1 MNDIATYI
9 PDIPGKWVKRIA
21 QVGLTAKAIL
31 YCLLGILALL
41 ASFELGKP
49 GEEVDRKSVFLFIEN
64 LFLGRVLL
72 GLLAV
77 GLACYCLWRLLQAVK
92 DTEAKGSGLKGII
105 YRMRYAASGMFY
117 SLLALLAAKL
127 AIGDIEDD
135 DSLRET
141 FTQLVLHKPL
151 GQWVLA
157 AVAAVIALAGAYQVY
172 QGFSGRYRKKIIAAG
187 WKDDAE
193 ATLINA
199 GMIGYIARGIV
210 WIILGY
216 LLLQTALFAQS
227 GKAEKVTNV
236 FRFLG
241 SFSYGSYLLGSI
253 ALGLL
258 CYGLFLLM
266 EAKFRRSRS

>member
-1 MNDIATYI
+1 MDDIATYI

-31 YCLLGILALL
+31 YCLLGVLALL
-41 ASFELGKP
+41 AAFELGKP
-49 GEEVDRKSVFLFIEN
+49 GEEVDRKRVFLFIED

-72 GLLAV
+72 GMLAV
-77 GLACYCLWRLLQAVK
+77 GLSSYCLWRLLQAVK
-92 DTEAKGSGLKGII
+92 DTESKGSDLIGLV
-105 YRMRYAASGMFY
+105 YRMRYAASSMFY

-135 DSLRET
+135 DNFRET
-141 FTQLVLHKPL
+141 FTQIVLHKPL

-157 AVAAVIALAGAYQVY
+157 SVAAVIALAGAYQVY
-172 QGFSGRYRKKIIAAG
+172 QGLTGRYRKKIIEAG

-193 ATLINA
+193 ATFINA
-199 GMIGYIARGIV
+199 GMIGYVARGIV

-216 LLLQTALFAQS
+216 LMLQTALFAQS
-227 GKAEKVTNV
+227 GKAEGVNNV
-236 FRFLG
+236 FKFLG
-241 SFSYGSYLLGSI
+241 SFSYGSYLLGGI
-253 ALGLL
+253 ALGLI
-258 CYGLFLLM
+258 CYGLFILM